1 MIDFKVVDIDAYNDL
16 KLGLKNNSNLCCEYS
31 PSNLIAWN
39 VDKKLQYSFVKKQIV
54 FRLVEGNV
62 AAYSIPNMSCYL
74 RCIII
79 DCLLDAKE
87 NQYEFV
93 LRYLSKKMK
102 DTIETFFP
110 NKFIYSYNRDKS
122 DYIYLVEDLIEL
134 KGRKYHGK
142 KNHINQFIQNNEYT
156 YEKISKDN
164 IEECRKMKNEWAL
177 ENDKMDESSQIEVA
191 VVDTMLDHY
200 DQLNLTGGLIR
211 IDGIVKAFTLGEK
224 LSNDTFVT
232 HIEKADGKI
241 RGLYPIINQKFSENE
256 LKDYVYV
263 NREEDLGIPGLRKA
277 KLSYNPVN
285 LWDKYEA
292 MLK

>member
-1 MIDFKVVDIDAYNDL
+1 
-16 KLGLKNNSNLCCEYS
+16 
-31 PSNLIAWN
+31 
-39 VDKKLQYSFVKKQIV
+39 
-54 FRLVEGNV
+54 
-62 AAYSIPNMSCYL
+62 MSCYL

-79 DCLLDAKE
+79 DCLIDAKE

-200 DQLNLTGGLIR
+200 DQLNL
-211 IDGIVKAFTLGEK
+211 
-224 LSNDTFVT
+224 
-232 HIEKADGKI
+232 
-241 RGLYPIINQKFSENE
+241 
-256 LKDYVYV
+256 
-263 NREEDLGIPGLRKA
+263 
-277 KLSYNPVN
+277 
-285 LWDKYEA
+285 
-292 MLK
+292 